1 MNMYLCMCVCVC
13 VCARAR
19 VYTCTIFTASVII
32 NVDFLVPAA
41 EWFTSRTSAC
51 GLFVAAYPNA
61 TNNTKG
67 DLRG

>member
-1 MNMYLCMCVCVC
+1 MCVCVC
-13 VCARAR
+13 VCMFACVCVCAC
-19 VYTCTIFTASVII
+19 VIFIFTASIII

>member
-1 MNMYLCMCVCVC
+1 MCVCAC
-13 VCARAR
+13 VRACVRTRMCTCA
-19 VYTCTIFTASVII
+19 IFTASIVI